1 MQQSQSPK
9 DNQKPSLSTERK
21 NMKEVEN
28 LTLDGEELD
37 LTEYAKKKNLESL
50 EKEVVELKK
59 LLTDGNEV
67 AY

>member
-1 MQQSQSPK
+1 
-9 DNQKPSLSTERK
+9 
-21 NMKEVEN
+21 MKEVEN

-37 LTEYAKKKNLESL
+37 LTGYAKKKNLESL
-50 EKEVVELKK
+50 EKEVAELRE

>member
-1 MQQSQSPK
+1 
-9 DNQKPSLSTERK
+9 
-21 NMKEVEN
+21 MKEVEN